1 VPYCRSRIIGAL
13 AACVGALTVS
23 APAIAQLSDTPVIR
37 YRDTAHPVLGNAG
50 MVATQNPY
58 ASAAGARVLENG
70 GNAVDAAVAIGFAL
84 AVSYPR
90 AGNLGGGG
98 FMLVHTAS
106 DGLTS
111 AIDYREMA
119 PHKAS
124 RHMYLDEDGE
134 VDRARSF
141 FSHLAAGV
149 PGTVAGM
156 WHAHQRFGKLPWKDL
171 LRPAIDLARDGIEVS
186 YDMSVLLATQQERLC
201 RNPTTCNYFF
211 KDDGTPY
218 QPGDRL
224 IQADL
229 ARTLELIAEHGA
241 RGFYEGETARKIADE
256 MAQGGGLVDLESLR
270 AYEVIVREPVAGD
283 YRGWK
288 VVTMPPPSSGGVH
301 VLQMLNILE
310 RFDVTAMGSE
320 SADSVHLLAEVAR
333 LAYADRSRHLGDPDY
348 FEVPVAWL
356 ISKDYG
362 KQLAGTID
370 LQRARPSSEVLP
382 GAAPAYE
389 SADTTHYSVIDRHG
403 NVVANTYTLNFTFGS
418 GISVDG
424 AGFLLN
430 NEMAD
435 FVARPD
441 TPNAFGLLGGDAN
454 VIESGKRPLSSMTPT
469 LLFGEDGSV
478 IATGSMGG
486 SRIIMGVLQTIV
498 NIVDHGM
505 NIAEAAAAPR
515 MHHQWLPDKL
525 QLEPGFS
532 PDTIRILLDRG
543 HEVLDSRYSMGST
556 QTVSWQDGLFRGASD
571 PRRPESATI
580 APGE

>member
-1 VPYCRSRIIGAL
+1 MRSCRNRIFRAL
-13 AACVGALTVS
+13 IACSCALLAS
-23 APAIAQLSDTPVIR
+23 APAAAQLSDTPVIR
-37 YRDTAHPVLGNAG
+37 YRDTAHPVLGGKG

-58 ASAAGARVLENG
+58 ASAVGARILEQG
-70 GNAVDAAVAIGFAL
+70 GNAVDAAVAIGFTL
-84 AVSYPR
+84 AVTYPR

-98 FMLVHTAS
+98 FMLVHDAAKDDTV
-106 DGLTS
+106 
-111 AIDYREMA
+111 AIDYRELA
-119 PHKAS
+119 PVKAS
-124 RHMYLDEDGE
+124 RHMYLDENGE

-156 WHAHQRFGKLPWKDL
+156 WHAHQQYGELPWKDL
-171 LRPAIDLARDGIEVS
+171 VAPAIDLARDGFEVS
-186 YDMSVLLATQQERLC
+186 YDMSVLLVTQRDRLC
-201 RNPTTCNYFF
+201 GNTTTCNYFF
-211 KDDGTPY
+211 KDDGEPY
-218 QPGDRL
+218 EPGDRFV
-224 IQADL
+224 QADL
-229 ARTLELIAEHGA
+229 ARTLELIAERGA
-241 RGFYEGETARKIADE
+241 KGFYEGETAEKIAAE
-256 MAQGGGLVDLESLR
+256 MARGGGLVDLESLA
-270 AYEVIVREPVAGD
+270 AYKVDVREPLAGD
-283 YRGWK
+283 YRGWT

-310 RFDVTAMGSE
+310 HFDVAAMGSE

-333 LAYADRSRHLGDPDY
+333 LAYADRSKHLGDPDY
-348 FEVPVAWL
+348 FNVPVSWL
-356 ISKDYG
+356 TGKEYG
-362 KQLAGTID
+362 KRLAETID
-370 LQRARPSSEVLP
+370 MKRARPSAEVLP
-382 GAAPAYE
+382 GDAPAYE
-389 SADTTHYSVIDRHG
+389 SADTTHYSVIDRDG

-418 GISVDG
+418 GISVQG

-454 VIESGKRPLSSMTPT
+454 AIEPGKRPLSSMTPT
-469 LLFGEDGSV
+469 LMFGADGSV

-515 MHHQWLPDKL
+515 MHHQWLPDQL

-532 PDTIRILLDRG
+532 PDTIRILRDRG

-556 QTVSWQDGLFRGASD
+556 QTVSWQDGLYRGASD
-571 PRRPESATI
+571 PRRPESATM
-580 APGE
+580 APGK

>member
-1 VPYCRSRIIGAL
+1 VPSCRSRFFPAL
-13 AACVGALTVS
+13 LACSCALLVS
-23 APAIAQLSDTPVIR
+23 APALAQLSDTPVIR
-37 YRDTAHPVLGNAG
+37 YRDTAHPVLGDAG

-58 ASAAGARVLENG
+58 ASVVGARILEQG
-70 GNAVDAAVAIGFAL
+70 GNAVDAAVAIGFTL
-84 AVSYPR
+84 AVTYPR

-98 FMLVHTAS
+98 FMLVHNAANAGTV
-106 DGLTS
+106 
-111 AIDYREMA
+111 AIDYRELA
-119 PHKAS
+119 PRKAS
-124 RHMYLDEDGE
+124 RHMYLDENGE

-156 WHAHQRFGKLPWKDL
+156 WYAHQQFGELPWKDL
-171 LRPAIDLARDGIEVS
+171 LAPAIELARDGIEIS
-186 YDMSVLLATQQERLC
+186 YDMSVLLATQRERLC
-201 RNPTTCNYFF
+201 RNATTCRYFF
-211 KDDGTPY
+211 KDEGVPY
-218 QPGDRL
+218 EPGDRFV
-224 IQADL
+224 QPDL

-241 RGFYEGETARKIADE
+241 KGFYEGETAQKIADE
-256 MAQGGGLVDLESLR
+256 MARGGGLVDLESL
-270 AYEVIVREPVAGD
+270 ADYSVDVREPLAGD
-283 YRGWK
+283 YHGWK
-288 VVTMPPPSSGGVH
+288 IVTMPPPSSGGVH

-310 RFDVTAMGSE
+310 HFDVTAMGSE

-333 LAYADRSRHLGDPDY
+333 LAYADRSKHLGDPEY

-356 ISKDYG
+356 TSKDYG

-370 LQRARPSSEVLP
+370 MQRARPSSEVLP
-382 GAAPAYE
+382 GAPPPYE

-418 GISVDG
+418 GISVEG

-454 VIESGKRPLSSMTPT
+454 AIEPGKRPLSSMTPT
-469 LLFGEDGSV
+469 LMFGEDGSV

-515 MHHQWLPDKL
+515 MHHQWLPDQL

-532 PDTIRILLDRG
+532 PDTIRILRDRG

-556 QTVSWQDGLFRGASD
+556 QTVSWQEGLFRGASD

-580 APGE
+580 APAE

>member
-1 VPYCRSRIIGAL
+1 MLFCRSPRIQAL
-13 AACVGALTVS
+13 LACGCALLAG
-23 APAIAQLSDTPVIR
+23 APAFSQLSDTPVIR
-37 YRDTAHPVLGNAG
+37 YRDTAHPVLGDAG

-58 ASAAGARVLENG
+58 ASAVGARVLEQG

-84 AVSYPR
+84 AVTYPR

-98 FMLVHTAS
+98 FMLVHDAADADTV
-106 DGLTS
+106 
-111 AIDYREMA
+111 AIDYRELA
-119 PHKAS
+119 PLKAS
-124 RHMYLDEDGE
+124 RNMYLDENGE

-156 WHAHQRFGKLPWKDL
+156 WYAHQHYGKLPWKDL
-171 LRPAIDLARDGIEVS
+171 LAPAIGLARDGFVVS
-186 YDMSVLLATQQERLC
+186 YDMSVLLDTQRERLC
-201 RNPTTCNYFF
+201 RNATTCSYFF
-211 KDDGTPY
+211 KGDGEAY
-218 QPGDRL
+218 QHGDRL
-224 IQADL
+224 VQTDL

-241 RGFYEGETARKIADE
+241 KGFYEGETAQKIADD
-256 MAQGGGLVDLESLR
+256 MARSGGLVDLESLA
-270 AYEVIVREPVAGD
+270 AYEVDVRKPLEGD

-288 VVTMPPPSSGGVH
+288 IVTMPPPSSGGVH

-310 RFDVTAMGSE
+310 RFDVEAMGSE
-320 SADSVHLLAEVAR
+320 SADSVHLLTEVAR
-333 LAYADRSRHLGDPDY
+333 LAYADRSKHLGDPEY
-348 FEVPVAWL
+348 VEVPVAWL
-356 ISKDYG
+356 TGKEYG
-362 KQLAGTID
+362 RELAGTID
-370 LQRARPSSEVLP
+370 MQRARPSSEVLP
-382 GAAPAYE
+382 GTAPPYE
-389 SADTTHYSVIDRHG
+389 SADTTHYSVIDRDG
-403 NVVANTYTLNFTFGS
+403 NIVANTYTLNFTFGS
-418 GISVDG
+418 GISVEG

-454 VIESGKRPLSSMTPT
+454 AIEPGKRPLSSMTPT

-478 IATGSMGG
+478 VATGSMGG

-515 MHHQWLPDKL
+515 MHHQWLPDNL

-532 PDTIRILLDRG
+532 PDTIRILRERG

-580 APGE
+580 APAD

>member
-1 VPYCRSRIIGAL
+1 MPSCRSRFVDCLLACSCAL
-13 AACVGALTVS
+13 LAS
-23 APAIAQLSDTPVIR
+23 APALAQLSDTPVIR
-37 YRDTAHPVLGNAG
+37 YRDTAHPVLGGAG

-58 ASAAGARVLENG
+58 ASAVGARILERG

-84 AVSYPR
+84 AVTYPR

-98 FMLVHTAS
+98 FMLVHDAADAKTV
-106 DGLTS
+106 
-111 AIDYREMA
+111 AIDYRELA
-119 PHKAS
+119 PRKAS
-124 RHMYLDEDGE
+124 RHMYLDENGE

-156 WHAHQRFGKLPWKDL
+156 WYAHQQFGELPWKDL
-171 LRPAIDLARDGIEVS
+171 LAPAIDLARDGIEIS
-186 YDMSVLLATQQERLC
+186 YDMSVLLATQHERLC
-201 RNPTTCNYFF
+201 RNAATCTYFF
-211 KDDGTPY
+211 KDDGEPY
-218 QPGDRL
+218 EPGDRL
-224 IQADL
+224 VQRDL
-229 ARTLELIAEHGA
+229 TRTLELIAEHGA
-241 RGFYEGETARKIADE
+241 KGFYEGETAQKIADE
-256 MAQGGGLVDLESLR
+256 MARGGGLVDLESLA
-270 AYEVIVREPVAGD
+270 AYSVDVREPLEGD
-283 YRGWK
+283 YRGWNI
-288 VVTMPPPSSGGVH
+288 VTMPPPSSGGVH

-333 LAYADRSRHLGDPDY
+333 LAYADRSKHLGDPDY

-356 ISKDYG
+356 TSKDYG
-362 KQLAGTID
+362 KQLASTID
-370 LQRARPSSEVLP
+370 MQRARPSSEVSP
-382 GAAPAYE
+382 GTRPPYE

-403 NVVANTYTLNFTFGS
+403 NIVANTYTLNFTFGS
-418 GISVDG
+418 GISVEG

-454 VIESGKRPLSSMTPT
+454 AIEPGKRPLSSMTPT
-469 LLFGEDGSV
+469 LMFGEDGSV

-532 PDTIRILLDRG
+532 PDTIRILRDRG

>member
-1 VPYCRSRIIGAL
+1 
-13 AACVGALTVS
+13 
-23 APAIAQLSDTPVIR
+23 
-37 YRDTAHPVLGNAG
+37 

-58 ASAAGARVLENG
+58 ASAVGARILEQG
-70 GNAVDAAVAIGFAL
+70 GNAVDAAVAIGFTL
-84 AVSYPR
+84 AVTYPR

-98 FMLVHTAS
+98 FMLVHDAAKDDTV
-106 DGLTS
+106 
-111 AIDYREMA
+111 AIDYRELA
-119 PHKAS
+119 PVKAS
-124 RHMYLDEDGE
+124 RHMYLDENGE

-156 WHAHQRFGKLPWKDL
+156 WHAHQQYGELPWKDL
-171 LRPAIDLARDGIEVS
+171 VAPAIDLARDGFEVS
-186 YDMSVLLATQQERLC
+186 YDMSVLLVTQRDRLC
-201 RNPTTCNYFF
+201 QNTTTCDYFF
-211 KDDGTPY
+211 KDDGEPY
-218 QPGDRL
+218 EPGDRFV
-224 IQADL
+224 QADL
-229 ARTLELIAEHGA
+229 ARTLELIAERGA
-241 RGFYEGETARKIADE
+241 KGFYEGETAEKIAAE
-256 MAQGGGLVDLESLR
+256 MARGGGLVDLESLA
-270 AYEVIVREPVAGD
+270 AYKVDVREPLAGD
-283 YRGWK
+283 YRGWT

-310 RFDVTAMGSE
+310 HFDVAAMGSE

-333 LAYADRSRHLGDPDY
+333 LAYADRSKHLGDPDY
-348 FEVPVAWL
+348 FNIPVSWL
-356 ISKDYG
+356 TGKEYG
-362 KQLAGTID
+362 KRLAETID
-370 LQRARPSSEVLP
+370 MKRARPSAEVLP
-382 GAAPAYE
+382 GDVPGYE
-389 SADTTHYSVIDRHG
+389 SADTTHYSVIDRDG

-418 GISVDG
+418 GISVQG

-454 VIESGKRPLSSMTPT
+454 AIEPGKRPLSSMTPT
-469 LLFGEDGSV
+469 LMFGADGSV

-515 MHHQWLPDKL
+515 MHHQWLPDQL

-532 PDTIRILLDRG
+532 PDTIRILRDRG

-556 QTVSWQDGLFRGASD
+556 QTVSWQDGLYRGASD
-571 PRRPESATI
+571 PRRPESATM
-580 APGE
+580 APGK

>member
-1 VPYCRSRIIGAL
+1 MSC
-13 AACVGALTVS
+13 
-23 APAIAQLSDTPVIR
+23 APAFAQLSDTPVIR
-37 YRDTAHPVLGNAG
+37 YRDTAHPVLGDTG
-50 MVATQNPY
+50 MVATQNPH
-58 ASAAGARVLENG
+58 ASAVGAQILEQG

-84 AVSYPR
+84 AVAYPR

-98 FMLVHTAS
+98 FMLVHTAA
-106 DGLTS
+106 DGETV
-111 AIDYREMA
+111 AVDYRETA
-119 PHKAS
+119 PLKAS
-124 RHMYLDEDGE
+124 RDMYLDKDGE
-134 VDRARSF
+134 VDRDRSF
-141 FSHLAAGV
+141 FSHFAAGV

-156 WHAHQRFGKLPWKDL
+156 WYVHQRYGSLPWKQL
-171 LRPAIDLARDGIEVS
+171 VAPAIELARDGIEVS
-186 YDMSVLLATQQERLC
+186 YDKAILLATQRERLC
-201 RNPTTCNYFF
+201 RNAATCKYFF
-211 KDDGTPY
+211 KENGEPY
-218 QPGDRL
+218 ESGDRL
-224 IQADL
+224 VQTDL
-229 ARTLELIAEHGA
+229 AHTLELIAERGA
-241 RGFYEGETARKIADE
+241 EGFYAGETAQKIVDE
-256 MAQGGGLVDLESLR
+256 MARGGGLIDLESLA
-270 AYEVIVREPVAGD
+270 AYAVDVRTPLYGE
-283 YRGWK
+283 YRDWK

-320 SADSVHLLAEVAR
+320 SADNVHLLAEAAR
-333 LAYADRSRHLGDPDY
+333 LAYADRSRHLGDPGY
-348 FEVPVAWL
+348 YEVPVEWL
-356 ISKDYG
+356 TSKVYG
-362 KQLAGTID
+362 KRLAATID
-370 LQRARPSSEVLP
+370 MQQARPSSEVLP

-389 SADTTHYSVIDRHG
+389 SADTTHYSVIDRDG

-454 VIESGKRPLSSMTPT
+454 AIEAGKRPLSSMTPT
-469 LLFGEDGSV
+469 LLFSEDGSV

-515 MHHQWLPDKL
+515 MHHQWLPDQL

-532 PDTIRILLDRG
+532 PDTIRILRDRG

-571 PRRPESATI
+571 PRRPEAAAI
-580 APGE
+580 APEK

>member
-1 VPYCRSRIIGAL
+1 VRSCRSRTYRAFLACSFAL
-13 AACVGALTVS
+13 LAS

-37 YRDTAHPVLGNAG
+37 YRDTAHPVLGGAG

-58 ASAAGARVLENG
+58 ASAVGARILEQG

-84 AVSYPR
+84 AVTYPR

-98 FMLVHTAS
+98 FMLVHDAAEANTV
-106 DGLTS
+106 
-111 AIDYREMA
+111 AIDYRELA
-119 PHKAS
+119 PRKAS
-124 RHMYLDEDGE
+124 RNMYLDENGE
-134 VDRARSF
+134 VDRAKSF

-156 WHAHQRFGKLPWKDL
+156 WYAHQEYGKLPWKDL
-171 LRPAIDLARDGIEVS
+171 LAPAIDLARDGIDVS
-186 YDMSVLLATQQERLC
+186 YDMNVLLATQRDRLC
-201 RNPTTCNYFF
+201 RNAATCQYYF
-211 KDDGTPY
+211 KDDGQPY
-218 QPGDRL
+218 EPGDRL
-224 IQADL
+224 VQPDL
-229 ARTLELIAEHGA
+229 ARTLELIAAHGA
-241 RGFYEGETARKIADE
+241 RGFYEGETAQKIADE
-256 MAQGGGLVDLESLR
+256 MSRGGGLVDLESLA
-270 AYEVIVREPVAGD
+270 AYAVDVREPLAGD

-288 VVTMPPPSSGGVH
+288 IVTMPPPSSGGIH

-310 RFDVTAMGSE
+310 RFDVSAMGSE

-333 LAYADRSRHLGDPDY
+333 LAYADRSKHLGDPDY
-348 FEVPVAWL
+348 IEVPVEWL
-356 ISKDYG
+356 TGKDYG
-362 KQLAGTID
+362 KQLAETID
-370 LQRARPSSEVLP
+370 MQRARPSAEVLP
-382 GAAPAYE
+382 GAAPPYE
-389 SADTTHYSVIDRHG
+389 SADTTHYSVIDRDG
-403 NVVANTYTLNFTFGS
+403 NIVANTYTLNFTFGS
-418 GISVDG
+418 GISVEG

-454 VIESGKRPLSSMTPT
+454 AIEPGKRPLSSMAPT
-469 LLFGEDGSV
+469 LMFGEDGSV

-515 MHHQWLPDKL
+515 MHHQWLPDTL

-532 PDTIRILLDRG
+532 PDTIRILRDRG

-556 QTVSWQDGLFRGASD
+556 QTVSWQDGLYRGASD

>member
-1 VPYCRSRIIGAL
+1 M
-13 AACVGALTVS
+13 
-23 APAIAQLSDTPVIR
+23 
-37 YRDTAHPVLGNAG
+37 LGDKG

-58 ASAAGARVLENG
+58 ASAVGARILEQG
-70 GNAVDAAVAIGFAL
+70 GNAVDAAVAIGFTL
-84 AVSYPR
+84 AVTYPR

-98 FMLVHTAS
+98 FMLVHDAAKDDTV
-106 DGLTS
+106 
-111 AIDYREMA
+111 AIDYRELA
-119 PHKAS
+119 PIKAS
-124 RHMYLDEDGE
+124 RHMYLDENGE

-156 WHAHQRFGKLPWKDL
+156 WYAHQHYGQLPWKDL
-171 LRPAIDLARDGIEVS
+171 VAPAIELARDGFEVS
-186 YDMSVLLATQQERLC
+186 YDMSVLLVTQRDRLC
-201 RNPTTCNYFF
+201 RNTTTCNYFF
-211 KDDGTPY
+211 KDDGEPY
-218 QPGDRL
+218 KPGDRFV
-224 IQADL
+224 QADL
-229 ARTLELIAEHGA
+229 ARTLELIAERGA
-241 RGFYEGETARKIADE
+241 KGFYEGETAEKIAAE
-256 MAQGGGLVDLESLR
+256 MARGGGLVDLESLA
-270 AYEVIVREPVAGD
+270 AYKVDVREPLAGD
-283 YRGWK
+283 YRGWT

-310 RFDVTAMGSE
+310 HFDVAAMGSE

-333 LAYADRSRHLGDPDY
+333 LAYADRSKHLGDPDY
-348 FEVPVAWL
+348 FNVPVSWL
-356 ISKDYG
+356 TGKEYG
-362 KQLAGTID
+362 KRLAETID
-370 LQRARPSSEVLP
+370 MTRARPSAEVLP
-382 GAAPAYE
+382 GDAPAYE

-403 NVVANTYTLNFTFGS
+403 NIVANTYTLNFTFGS
-418 GISVDG
+418 GISVEG

-454 VIESGKRPLSSMTPT
+454 AIEPGKRPLSSMTPT
-469 LLFGEDGSV
+469 LMFGPDGSV

-515 MHHQWLPDKL
+515 MHHQWLPDQL

-532 PDTIRILLDRG
+532 PDTIRILRDRG

-556 QTVSWQDGLFRGASD
+556 QTVSWQDGLYRGASD
-571 PRRPESATI
+571 PRRPESASM
-580 APGE
+580 APGK